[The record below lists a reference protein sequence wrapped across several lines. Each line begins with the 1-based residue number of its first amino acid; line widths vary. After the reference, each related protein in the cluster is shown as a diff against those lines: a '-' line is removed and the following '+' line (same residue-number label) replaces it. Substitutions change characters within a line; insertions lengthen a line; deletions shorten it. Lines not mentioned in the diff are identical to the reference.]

1 MWDLIL
7 SDPLGCAALIAG
19 IMVGVM
25 LLDGGVE

>member
-1 MWDLIL
+1 MWELIL

>member
-7 SDPLGCAALIAG
+7 SDPLGCVALIAG